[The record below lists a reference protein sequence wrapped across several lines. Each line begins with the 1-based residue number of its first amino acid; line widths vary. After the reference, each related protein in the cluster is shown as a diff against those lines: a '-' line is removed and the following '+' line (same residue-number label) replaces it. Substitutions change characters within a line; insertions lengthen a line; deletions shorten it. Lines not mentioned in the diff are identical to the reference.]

1 MKNMPNGNSF
11 SSRRLP
17 GFRRVLFWLW
27 DWESIVMAFSSL
39 RANKL
44 RTILT
49 TLGIM
54 IGVATVITILTV
66 INGLDSAFS
75 EQISNLGSDSLY
87 ITKIPWTVGMEFF
100 KYRNR
105 KDITMKEVDAIA
117 KQATLV
123 RALAPIASA
132 RRTVNFGNT
141 TLNGVIVNGTND
153 QYKDVANSYPE
164 YGRFMTP
171 YEVEHRRS
179 VCVLGWEIAQKL
191 FEHEDP
197 LGKKVFAGGHPLYVV
212 GVLEKRGE
220 ILGENLDANIYIP
233 LGAFYKAFGSR
244 RSLMIRVR
252 VLSPE
257 IIEQAK
263 DELRGI
269 LRRVRKV
276 SVEKDDDFAINQ
288 QDVLANL
295 YHSLTAGLY
304 AVAVGIGAIS
314 LLVGGIGIMNIM
326 LVAVTER
333 TREIGVRKAIGARR
347 RDVLR
352 QFLIESVVISAVG
365 GIIGLIFGFG
375 LAKIIAGV
383 SPIPANITVSA
394 VFVALMFSSMVG
406 IFFGIY
412 PAYKAARLDPIEA
425 LRYE

>member
-1 MKNMPNGNSF
+1 MTNTDSPIP
-11 SSRRLP
+11 SRILRFL
-17 GFRRVLFWLW
+17 RILFWLW
-27 DWESIVMAFSSL
+27 HWESIKMAFSSL

-49 TLGIM
+49 TLGIL
-54 IGVATVITILTV
+54 IGVALIIIILTI

-75 EQISNLGSDSLY
+75 DQISNLGSDNLY
-87 ITKIPWTVGMEFF
+87 ITKVPWTVGLEFF

-105 KDITMKEVDAIA
+105 KDITLKEVEAIA
-117 KQATLV
+117 QNATLV
-123 RALAPIASA
+123 RALAPIAWA
-132 RRTVNFGNT
+132 NRTVEYGSK
-141 TLNGVIVNGTND
+141 TLSSVNVNGTND
-153 QYKDVANSYPE
+153 QYKDVANAYPE
-164 YGRFMTP
+164 YGRFMTAF
-171 YEVEHRRS
+171 EVEHRRN

-191 FEHEDP
+191 FEYEDA
-197 LGKKVFAGGHPLYVV
+197 LGKKIFVGGHPFYVV

-220 ILGENLDANIYIP
+220 ILGENLDANIYLPI
-233 LGAFYKAFGSR
+233 GAFYKAYGTR

-252 VLSPE
+252 VVDPK
-257 IIEQAK
+257 IIEEAK

-276 SVEKDDDFAINQ
+276 PAWKEDDFAINQ
-288 QDVLANL
+288 QDVLTNL
-295 YHSLTAGLY
+295 YKSLTAGLY

-365 GIIGLIFGFG
+365 GLIGMALGFG
-375 LAKIIAGV
+375 VAKVIAAISPLPAHIQV
-383 SPIPANITVSA
+383 SS
-394 VFVALMFSSMVG
+394 VFVALFFSSIVG

>member
-1 MKNMPNGNSF
+1 MTNADSPIP
-11 SSRRLP
+11 SRILRSLR
-17 GFRRVLFWLW
+17 FLFWLW
-27 DWESIVMAFSSL
+27 DWESIKMAFSSL

-49 TLGIM
+49 TLGIL

-87 ITKIPWTVGMEFF
+87 ITKVPWAAGLEFF
-100 KYRNR
+100 QYRNR
-105 KDITMKEVDAIA
+105 KDITLKEVGAIA
-117 KQATLV
+117 QNATLV
-123 RALAPIASA
+123 RAMAPIVWAN
-132 RRTVNFGNT
+132 RTVEFGSK
-141 TLNGVIVNGTND
+141 TLNGVNVNGTND
-153 QYKDVANSYPE
+153 QYKDVASAYPE
-164 YGRFMTP
+164 YGRFMTAF
-171 YEVEHRRS
+171 EVEHRRN

-191 FEHEDP
+191 FEYEDP
-197 LGKKVFAGGHPLYVV
+197 LGKKIFVGGHPFYVI

-220 ILGENLDANIYIP
+220 ILGQNLDANIYLPI
-233 LGAFYKAFGSR
+233 GAFHKAFGAR

-252 VLSPE
+252 VVDPE
-257 IIEQAK
+257 IIEEAK

-276 SVEKDDDFAINQ
+276 PAWKDDDFAINQ
-288 QDVLANL
+288 QDVLTNL
-295 YHSLTAGLY
+295 YKSLTAGLY

-352 QFLIESVVISAVG
+352 QFIIESVVISAVG
-365 GIIGLIFGFG
+365 GLIGLVVGFV
-375 LAKIIAGV
+375 LATIIAGV
-383 SPIPANITVSA
+383 SPIPANITASA
-394 VFVALMFSSMVG
+394 VFVALFFSSLVG

>member
-1 MKNMPNGNSF
+1 MANTGSNTVMKAL
-11 SSRRLP
+11 RA
-17 GFRRVLFWLW
+17 LW

-75 EQISNLGSDSLY
+75 EQISNLGSDNLF
-87 ITKIPWTVGMEFF
+87 ITKMPWTMGMEFF

-117 KQATLV
+117 ENATLV
-123 RALAPIASA
+123 RAMAPLAFAN
-132 RRTVNFGNT
+132 RTVEYGRK
-141 TLNGVIVNGTND
+141 TLNGVNVNGTTD
-153 QYKDVANSYPE
+153 HYKDVANSYPE
-164 YGRFMTP
+164 YGRFMTA
-171 YEVEHRRS
+171 YEVEHRRN
-179 VCVLGWEIAQKL
+179 VCVVGWDVAQKL
-191 FEHEDP
+191 FEFEDP
-197 LGKKVFAGGHPLYVV
+197 IGKKIFVGGSPFFVV
-212 GVLEKRGE
+212 GVLEKRGQ
-220 ILGENLDANIYIP
+220 ILGENLDANLYIP
-233 LGAFYKAFGSR
+233 IGAFYKAYGAR

-252 VLSPE
+252 VADAE

-276 SVEKDDDFAINQ
+276 PAGNEDDFAINQ
-288 QDVLANL
+288 QDVLTNL
-295 YHSLTAGLY
+295 YKSLTAGLY
-304 AVAVGIGAIS
+304 AVAIGIGAIS

-333 TREIGVRKAIGARR
+333 TREIGIRKAIGARR

-352 QFLIESVVISAVG
+352 QFLIEAVVLSAVG
-365 GIIGLIFGFG
+365 GIIGLVVGFA
-375 LAKIIAGV
+375 LAKVIEGF

-394 VFVALMFSSMVG
+394 VFVALMFSSLVG

>member
-1 MKNMPNGNSF
+1 
-11 SSRRLP
+11 
-17 GFRRVLFWLW
+17 
-27 DWESIVMAFSSL
+27 MAFSSL

-105 KDITMKEVDAIA
+105 KDITMKEVDAITEH
-117 KQATLV
+117 ATLV
-123 RALAPIASA
+123 RALAPLAFA
-132 RRTVNFGNT
+132 NRTVEYGNN
-141 TLNGVIVNGTND
+141 TLNGVHVNGTSD
-153 QYKDVANSYPE
+153 QYKDVANCYPE
-164 YGRFMTP
+164 YGRFMTA
-171 YEVEHRRS
+171 YEVEHRRN
-179 VCVLGWEIAQKL
+179 VCVVGWDIAEKL
-191 FEHEDP
+191 FKFADP
-197 LGKKVFAGGHPLYVV
+197 LNKKIFVGGFPFYVV
-212 GVLEKRGE
+212 GVLEKRGQ
-220 ILGENLDANIYIP
+220 ILGENLDANVYIP
-233 LGAFYKAFGSR
+233 IGAFYKVFGTR

-252 VLSPE
+252 VADAS

-276 SVEKDDDFAINQ
+276 PAGAEDDFAINQ
-288 QDVLANL
+288 QDVLTNL
-295 YHSLTAGLY
+295 YNSLTAGLY
-304 AVAVGIGAIS
+304 AVATGIGAIS

-352 QFLIESVVISAVG
+352 QFLIEAVVISAVG
-365 GIIGLIFGFG
+365 GIIGLVVGFA
-375 LAKIIAGV
+375 LAKIIEAV

-394 VFVALMFSSMVG
+394 VFVALMFSSLVG

>member
-1 MKNMPNGNSF
+1 MANKTFTKRGAIARSL
-11 SSRRLP
+11 RII
-17 GFRRVLFWLW
+17 FWFW
-27 DWESIVMAFSSL
+27 HWESIKMAFSSL
-39 RANKL
+39 RANKM

-66 INGLDSAFS
+66 ISGLDSAFS

-87 ITKIPWTVGMEFF
+87 ITKVPWAMGMEFF

-105 KDITMKEVDAIA
+105 KDITMKEVEAID
-117 KQATLV
+117 QSATLV
-123 RALAPIASA
+123 RAIAPIAST
-132 RRTVNFGNT
+132 RRSVKYGNQTVN
-141 TLNGVIVNGTND
+141 GVGVNGTNAD
-153 QYKDVANSYPE
+153 YKDVANSYPD
-164 YGRFMTP
+164 YGRFMTV

-179 VCVLGWEIAQKL
+179 VCVVGWEIAHKL
-191 FEHEDP
+191 FEFEDP
-197 LGKKVFAGGHPLYVV
+197 LGKKIFVGGYPFDVV

-220 ILGENLDANIYIP
+220 ILGENLDANIYVPI
-233 LGAFYKAFGSR
+233 GAFQKVFGAR
-244 RSLMIRVR
+244 RSLMVR
-252 VLSPE
+252 VKVMDAA
-257 IIEQAK
+257 IIEEAK

-276 SVEKDDDFAINQ
+276 PAGAEDDFAINQ
-288 QDVLANL
+288 QDVLSNL
-295 YHSLTAGLY
+295 YNSLTAGLY

-352 QFLIESVVISAVG
+352 QFLIESVVLSAVG
-365 GIIGLIFGFG
+365 GLIGLIFGFA
-375 LAKIIAGV
+375 LAKIIEGI
-383 SPIPANITVSA
+383 SPIPASITLTSVL
-394 VFVALMFSSMVG
+394 VALTFSSLVG